1 LFNGEASADAE
12 VFGAQVQPL
21 QKLRASARVHP
32 AFSDL
37 SYLLPRTGQPGQDPR
52 RGESELVIAMNV
64 TDPIADMLTR
74 IRNANQALKAELDV
88 PYSRLKAE
96 VAKVLKRE
104 GYIADFYAQK
114 LENGRQVLK
123 VQLKIVG
130 KERTIVGIKRIS
142 KPGLRRYVGA
152 KDVPRVLGGMGI
164 SILTT
169 SRGVMTGHEAKK
181 ANVGGEILAYVW

>member
-1 LFNGEASADAE
+1 
-12 VFGAQVQPL
+12 
-21 QKLRASARVHP
+21 
-32 AFSDL
+32 
-37 SYLLPRTGQPGQDPR
+37 
-52 RGESELVIAMNV
+52 MNS

-74 IRNANQALKAELDV
+74 IRNANQALKPELDV

-96 VAKVLKRE
+96 VAKVLKRQ

-130 KERTIVGIKRIS
+130 KERSIVGIKRIS

-152 KDVPRVLGGMGI
+152 KEVPRVLGGMGI

>member
-1 LFNGEASADAE
+1 
-12 VFGAQVQPL
+12 
-21 QKLRASARVHP
+21 
-32 AFSDL
+32 
-37 SYLLPRTGQPGQDPR
+37 
-52 RGESELVIAMNV
+52 MNV

-74 IRNANQALKAELDV
+74 IRNANRASKAETEI

-96 VAKVLKRE
+96 VARVLKQN
-104 GYIADFYAQK
+104 GYVADFYAEK

-123 VQLKIVG
+123 VQLKTMG
-130 KERTIVGIKRIS
+130 KERAIVGIKRIS
-142 KPGLRRYVGA
+142 KPGLRRYSGSQEI
-152 KDVPRVLGGMGI
+152 PRVLGGMGI